1 LTVNVMCVDAVV
13 EPEVPLMVTVNAP
26 VVAVLLA
33 VNVTTLLPVVGFV
46 PNAAVTPLGKPEAA
60 RVTLPVNPPVSV
72 TVMVSVAVA
81 PCVTESDD
89 ADGDS
94 VKPGV
99 VLAATLSVMLVD
111 AVVEPEVPLMVTVN
125 APVVAVLLAVNVT
138 TLLPVVGLVPNDA
151 VTPLGKPEAARVT
164 LPVNPPVSVT
174 VMVSVALAPC
184 VTESDDGEAAS
195 VKPDELP
202 ARVSTPRM
210 LDG

>member
-1 LTVNVMCVDAVV
+1 MCVDAVV

-72 TVMVSVAVA
+72 TVMVSVALA

-125 APVVAVLLAVNVT
+125 VPVVAVLLAVNVT

-151 VTPLGKPEAARVT
+151 VTPLGKGDAAGESTRVGDGDG
-164 LPVNPPVSVT
+164 VSRAC
-174 VMVSVALAPC
+174 ALRDR
-184 VTESDDGEAAS
+184 E
-195 VKPDELP
+195 
-202 ARVSTPRM
+202 R
-210 LDG
+210 